1 MAKRASKTLAH
12 GSEGQYEHL
21 FANTL
26 DGMLVFDAETMKVVL
41 ANQAAAAITGFGSP
55 EEMIGV
61 DIVKGISEGDGDRL
75 AALLADVLR
84 KEQSPL
90 VEDVRITTKDRGEVW
105 VSCICKKI
113 DHQGRTAGLVTLREV
128 TDRKRAEER
137 LLASQERNRLL
148 IENAN
153 EGIVVIQDEVLKFA
167 NPKTEEL
174 FGLHGAGTGV
184 EAGDGDH
191 SS

>member
-1 MAKRASKTLAH
+1 MAKRASKTLAP
-12 GSEGQYEHL
+12 GNEGQYEHL

-55 EEMIGV
+55 EEMIEV

-84 KEQSPL
+84 REQSPL

-113 DHQGRTAGLVTLREV
+113 DHQGRIAGLVTLREV

-153 EGIVVIQDEVLKFA
+153 EGIVVIQDEVSFILKTA
-167 NPKTEEL
+167 RR
-174 FGLHGAGTGV
+174 
-184 EAGDGDH
+184 
-191 SS
+191 